1 MPKKGF
7 PLKSW
12 IILYYLDAGDPVMNG
27 WWRFGCDLEESILL
41 VCDISQKNIEKQFQ
55 KVQELKRELKK
66 ELNRKLKQQPKK
78 ELN

>member
-41 VCDISQKNIEKQFQ
+41 VCDISQKNIEKQF
-55 KVQELKRELKK
+55 
-66 ELNRKLKQQPKK
+66 
-78 ELN
+78 

>member
-1 MPKKGF
+1 MVHLILTICFPKCVKALCPMPKKGF

-41 VCDISQKNIEKQFQ
+41 VCDISQKNIEKQF
-55 KVQELKRELKK
+55 
-66 ELNRKLKQQPKK
+66 
-78 ELN
+78 